1 MSNDFIG
8 INFPLWQ
15 KIAAGW
21 VRGERSTRIL
31 IGVGSLLAVGGL
43 LSYFAFGGSPFRLP
57 TGAGSAASYVSLAV
71 AGFGFLILRGIASF
85 EHALLD
91 RQEIE
96 RAQQRVKD
104 NPNEAKPAWDLARI
118 KLESYLNR
126 NLSQIRWIF
135 LLTLLVMIIGFGIIS
150 YGIVRVY
157 QNPAFINPSILVTLS
172 GVLIEFIGASFLLI
186 YKSTMEQAR
195 DYVTVLERINAVGMA
210 VQILDSI
217 EAADVKLRN
226 QTRADLAKT
235 LLSMY
240 GSVS

>member
-1 MSNDFIG
+1 MSDGLPIIFEA
-8 INFPLWQ
+8 PLR
-15 KIAAGW
+15 IATAW
-21 VRGERSTRIL
+21 VEGSRSIKIL
-31 IGVGSLLAVGGL
+31 IALGVLLLVGGL
-43 LSYFAFGGSPFRLP
+43 LSYFALGGSLSLLP
-57 TGAGSAASYVSLAV
+57 TEPGRIVHIPLGI
-71 AGFGFLILRGIASF
+71 GFLGGLILFGVASLDR
-85 EHALLD
+85 ALLEK
-91 RQEIE
+91 QEIE
-96 RAQQRVKD
+96 TAQKRLKE
-104 NPNEAKPAWDLARI
+104 NPNEAKAAWDLARL

-135 LLTLLVMIIGFGIIS
+135 LLTLLVMIIGFAIIS

-157 QNPAFINPSILVTLS
+157 QNPAFLSPSILVTLS
-172 GVLIEFIGASFLLI
+172 GVLIEFIGASFMLI

-195 DYVTVLERINAVGMA
+195 NYVTVLERINAVGMA

-240 GSVS
+240 GSAK